1 MGNFSKKYYERNDI
15 NMKETC
21 LNDIK
26 LGSSCIIKKINLD
39 GSIKRRLLDIGL
51 IEGTKVE
58 NVLESPFKDP
68 VAYLIRGAVIAIR
81 SEDSKNI
88 LVESI

>member
-1 MGNFSKKYYERNDI
+1 
-15 NMKETC
+15 MKNLSEV
-21 LNDIK
+21 K

-58 NVLESPFKDP
+58 NVLVSPFKDP
-68 VAYLIRGAVIAIR
+68 TGFLIRGAVIAIR
-81 SEDSKNI
+81 KDDSKNI
-88 LVESI
+88 MVELI

>member
-1 MGNFSKKYYERNDI
+1 MKK
-15 NMKETC
+15 TC
-21 LNDIK
+21 LSKVK
-26 LGSSCIIKKINLD
+26 LGSSCIIEKINLD

-68 VAYLIRGAVIAIR
+68 MAFLIRGAVIAIR
-81 SEDSKNI
+81 KDDSKNI
-88 LVESI
+88 MVELI

>member
-1 MGNFSKKYYERNDI
+1 MKNLYLSDI
-15 NMKETC
+15 P
-21 LNDIK
+21 
-26 LGSSCIIKKINLD
+26 LGSRCIIKKINLD

-68 VAYLIRGAVIAIR
+68 VAFLIRGAVIAIR
-81 SEDSKNI
+81 EDDSKNI
-88 LVESI
+88 MVELI